1 MAEHDDL
8 RMNLELK
15 RIGMCKWA
23 VNLSR
28 GDGYSPRLSLIRL
41 ELGDILSAMKILF
54 GLVLLGSIAAAQQI
68 TGGFG
73 NANIKDPQVIAAAK
87 YALET
92 KNTAMNRNGNRAFEL
107 LEIENAQVQV
117 VAGLNYRVCIK
128 VKLGSI
134 VRSADTLVYQNLQ
147 RQYSLSNW
155 TWGKCSIK

>member
-8 RMNLELK
+8 RMNLGLK
-15 RIGMCKWA
+15 RIGVCKWA

-28 GDGYSPRLSLIRL
+28 GDGYSPRLSLFSYTR
-41 ELGDILSAMKILF
+41 AMKIFL
-54 GLVLLGSIAAAQQI
+54 GLVLLGSLSLAQIA
-68 TGGFG
+68 GGFSK
-73 NANIKDPQVIAAAK
+73 ADVKDPQVIAAAK

-92 KNTAMNRNGNRAFEL
+92 KNTAMKRSGNRAYTL
-107 LEIENAQVQV
+107 LEIEKAQIQV

-147 RQYSLSNW
+147 QQYRLSSW
-155 TWGKCSIK
+155 TWSKCSIK

>member
-8 RMNLELK
+8 RMNLGLK
-15 RIGMCKWA
+15 RIGVCKWA

-28 GDGYSPRLSLIRL
+28 GDGYSPRLSLFSYTR
-41 ELGDILSAMKILF
+41 AMKIFL
-54 GLVLLGSIAAAQQI
+54 GLVLLGSLSLAQIA
-68 TGGFG
+68 GGFG
-73 NANIKDPQVIAAAK
+73 KADVKDPQVIAAAK

-92 KNTAMNRNGNRAFEL
+92 KNTAMKRSGNRAYTL
-107 LEIENAQVQV
+107 LEIEKAQIQV

-147 RQYSLSNW
+147 QQYRLSSW
-155 TWGKCSIK
+155 TWSKCSIK

>member
-1 MAEHDDL
+1 
-8 RMNLELK
+8 
-15 RIGMCKWA
+15 
-23 VNLSR
+23 
-28 GDGYSPRLSLIRL
+28 
-41 ELGDILSAMKILF
+41 MKILF
-54 GLVLLGSIAAAQQI
+54 GLVLFSSLAAAQQI